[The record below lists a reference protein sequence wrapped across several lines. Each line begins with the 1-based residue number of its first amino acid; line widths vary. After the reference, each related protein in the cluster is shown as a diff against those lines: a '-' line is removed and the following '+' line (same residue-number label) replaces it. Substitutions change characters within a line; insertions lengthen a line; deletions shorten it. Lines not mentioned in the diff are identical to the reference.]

1 MLNVEN
7 RIQYMITFNSNV
19 MIRNLFLLVV
29 FLGCV
34 SLRHV
39 EAAIDIVPKP
49 VNLVETDGRFD
60 ITSACSIVVNDDL
73 KTCGELLADYLQPA
87 MGYRLAVSSKAE
99 KSKPAIRLSLDKS
112 LKKLSEEAYRLEVTG
127 QGVRIQ
133 GASEKGI
140 FYGIQTLLQ
149 LLPVEIFQTE
159 VQPVSWTVPGVQ
171 IEDYPRFGWRG
182 FSLDVCRQV
191 YSVDFI
197 KNCIDWLAM
206 HKMNVFHWHLT
217 DNEGWRIEIKKYPE
231 LTRTGAWRGPNE
243 KLQPTFCSGY
253 YRYGGF
259 YTQEQIREVV
269 GYAAKRQV
277 MIMPEIEV
285 PGHSRAVA
293 AAYPEILCDY
303 IDPGK
308 HELSQNSWCAANER
322 GYEILG
328 DILKE
333 VAGLFPCPYIHIGG
347 DEVEMEY
354 WENCRR
360 CTGLMKEKHFEKPA
374 EVQNYFIHRV
384 AELVE
389 AAGKKMGGWSEIM
402 DGGELP
408 SGTVVFSWI
417 GLDHGIA
424 AARKGLPVVMMP
436 GEYCYFDMG
445 QTPLERGHYW
455 AGMVPTEKAYAFNPL
470 IPDSLKPAERKNVL
484 GVEGAIWSEMMDR
497 PAWHCEYQMF
507 PRLCVTAE
515 IGWTPQEQRE
525 WTDFKGR
532 LDRSH
537 YMRLYQKGIRFR
549 VPFPEVTHQNGVL
562 TAAAPYPGAV
572 IRYTADGNEPTC
584 FSPLY
589 TGEIKTEQPENYRFK
604 TFFTPHWGSIAV
616 GIEKYL
622 HPEMKVTTT
631 IDAHPKCPA
640 QLLADGNEKTF
651 FRSNRRVKDGDTVLF
666 EFEKPLDCRKITI
679 KSGAYQTS
687 HYIITHA
694 IVEIS
699 TDGERFI
706 RSGWFDAEG
715 DSEVICTVPIKA
727 LRIVFTE
734 PQYEERLVLQDL
746 KIE

>member
-49 VNLVETDGRFD
+49 VKLVETDGRFD

-87 MGYRLAVSSKAE
+87 MGYRLAVSNKAE

-112 LKKLSEEAYRLEVTG
+112 LKKLSEEAYRLEVTEW
-127 QGVRIQ
+127 GVRIQ

-217 DNEGWRIEIKKYPE
+217 DDEGWRIEIKKYPE

-549 VPFPEVTHQNGVL
+549 VPFPEVT
-562 TAAAPYPGAV
+562 Y
-572 IRYTADGNEPTC
+572 
-584 FSPLY
+584 
-589 TGEIKTEQPENYRFK
+589 
-604 TFFTPHWGSIAV
+604 
-616 GIEKYL
+616 
-622 HPEMKVTTT
+622 
-631 IDAHPKCPA
+631 
-640 QLLADGNEKTF
+640 
-651 FRSNRRVKDGDTVLF
+651 
-666 EFEKPLDCRKITI
+666 
-679 KSGAYQTS
+679 
-687 HYIITHA
+687 
-694 IVEIS
+694 
-699 TDGERFI
+699 
-706 RSGWFDAEG
+706 
-715 DSEVICTVPIKA
+715 
-727 LRIVFTE
+727 
-734 PQYEERLVLQDL
+734 
-746 KIE
+746 